1 MFCLIVFI
9 INDLNVVCMKTTV
22 SINIG
27 GLAFHI
33 DDDAYDTLKRYFK
46 RVENQYAKEDGI
58 EEIISDIESRIADLF
73 KERVNDHKQVVVM
86 QDVVDV
92 IGIMGDPADFEDEKS
107 DARTSVLHPR
117 KNRIY
122 RDVDHKILAGV
133 CSGLAAY
140 WSIDVIII
148 RVLFVVFAFGG
159 GASLIIY
166 LILWIVLP
174 PALTTAEK
182 IEMRGKPVNIDS
194 IKDAV
199 KEGFSSVKDSFK
211 K

>member
-1 MFCLIVFI
+1 
-9 INDLNVVCMKTTV
+9 MKTTV

-33 DDDAYDTLKRYFK
+33 DEDAYVTLKKYFK
-46 RVENQYAKEDGI
+46 RVEIHYAKEEGY
-58 EEIISDIESRIADLF
+58 EEIISDIESGVADLF
-73 KERVNDHKQVVVM
+73 KVRVNDYKQVIV
-86 QDVVDV
+86 QADVVEV
-92 IGIMGDPADFEDEKS
+92 IGIMGDPADFEEEKS
-107 DARTSVLHPR
+107 DARTSVLHTSR
-117 KNRIY
+117 NRIY
-122 RDVDHKILAGV
+122 RDVDHKIIAGV

-148 RVLFVVFAFGG
+148 RVLFIVFAFGG

-166 LILWIVLP
+166 PILWIVLP

-182 IEMRGKPVNIDS
+182 IEMKGKPVNVDN
-194 IKDAV
+194 IKDTV
-199 KEGFSSVKDSFK
+199 KEGFNNVKDSFK